1 MVDFSNNSGYGS
13 EKSDNGMY
21 SLEQIKKMIAQE
33 RPFVDTSCRY
43 ERTRMTVFSWRDYRD
58 FLNNLT
64 AIVSQHPDTIPEVI
78 PLLKK
83 MPAYCRIRPIAEAK
97 AKCVK
102 MIMYKNKNYASE
114 CLDVLFDEMRFNF
127 DEFGRTIEIKDV
139 LYSGINNVIHNSDSP
154 EIAEKVL
161 NFYQEI
167 QPEEK
172 KKVGEVDCLMG
183 FVARGLNEIAKKYPE
198 KDQKILDFIRKR
210 IPENDATFHFRGFN
224 IFDVWEN
231 IASHGKD
238 QSQQVWMSI
247 KPFIR
252 KMSLEAP
259 LGDEKTYSKSWNGCN
274 GKWLDI
280 KLLSCVVAVCE
291 QNPEKASEYIN
302 YFEKNNA
309 LGVMDTLKTSENLG
323 NFISLSGIRFFRG
336 LLKRVKP
343 FIANNSKESEILARI
358 NKSVHKAVIK
368 SRCKSEINDLI
379 NYNIL
384 SQYNL
389 R

>member
-1 MVDFSNNSGYGS
+1 MTRKISSFVFTILLTWMFVIPVTALEVNEPELESVSPDAVVFINYTGPHTVI
-13 EKSDNGMY
+13 D

-161 NFYQEI
+161 NFSS
-167 QPEEK
+167 EENK
-172 KKVGEVDCLMG
+172 S
-183 FVARGLNEIAKKYPE
+183 ARRNRFRAPA
-198 KDQKILDFIRKR
+198 
-210 IPENDATFHFRGFN
+210 DAS
-224 IFDVWEN
+224 
-231 IASHGKD
+231 A
-238 QSQQVWMSI
+238 
-247 KPFIR
+247 
-252 KMSLEAP
+252 
-259 LGDEKTYSKSWNGCN
+259 
-274 GKWLDI
+274 
-280 KLLSCVVAVCE
+280 
-291 QNPEKASEYIN
+291 
-302 YFEKNNA
+302 
-309 LGVMDTLKTSENLG
+309 
-323 NFISLSGIRFFRG
+323 FISFALFCCG
-336 LLKRVKP
+336 
-343 FIANNSKESEILARI
+343 
-358 NKSVHKAVIK
+358 
-368 SRCKSEINDLI
+368 
-379 NYNIL
+379 
-384 SQYNL
+384 
-389 R
+389 